1 MSVHFGRVRR
11 CGRNQAR
18 CILLPPSRDSSRSHV
33 GDHDADTA
41 TGGCR
46 AVGWS
51 ITQEGSPCCRCP
63 DFFSSLSSGNAMM
76 SKTDT
81 TMTEEQGN
89 VQQDLELSRTE
100 TGVSE
105 KVQNT
110 MGTTRRRLVM
120 LSLCLAQFLAAID
133 ITIVA
138 TALPTIASSLHATSA
153 QYTWVGSAYNLA
165 STASTPLWAKLS
177 DVVGRK
183 TALLAANTL
192 FLAGSLLAALANSIL
207 ILIGG
212 RCLQGIG
219 GGGLMILNTI
229 IISDIFPLEDRAKYY
244 GLSAIVWAIASA
256 LGPMLGGVF
265 TSTIGW
271 RWCFY
276 INLPLDAISLVLAV
290 LCLKLNIKRAPAK
303 ETLKELDWTGCF
315 LIAAGA
321 ILFLLGLESG
331 ASHQHSWTSAYTL
344 CMIIFGVFLLAAFMI
359 WEWRFAKVP
368 LIPIQVFA
376 SRTSRAAL
384 TIACCHSFVFIAF
397 DFYLALY
404 FQAVLGRSPIISG
417 VLLFALILPLSLCT
431 MATGMFIGKTGKV
444 RPAIWSGCFFMTL
457 GTGLFINFGSKLVIW
472 KIILFQIIAGIGVG
486 PLFQAPMIALQS
498 VVKQRDVAAANSAFT
513 FLRSLIT
520 SLSIVIGGVVLQRG
534 LGSDSL
540 TGNGHVSAG
549 GGDNSKKYAAALSN
563 MWIFYTAFCG
573 VMLVSTFW
581 VGKIDVSKKPTHNEQ
596 NDAVVE
602 ETVVA
607 PKGAEALP
615 NSGDMVEKK
624 INV

>member
-1 MSVHFGRVRR
+1 
-11 CGRNQAR
+11 
-18 CILLPPSRDSSRSHV
+18 
-33 GDHDADTA
+33 
-41 TGGCR
+41 
-46 AVGWS
+46 
-51 ITQEGSPCCRCP
+51 
-63 DFFSSLSSGNAMM
+63 MM

-81 TMTEEQGN
+81 TMIEEQGN
-89 VQQDLELSRTE
+89 NQQDLELSRTE

-271 RWCFY
+271 RWC
-276 INLPLDAISLVLAV
+276 
-290 LCLKLNIKRAPAK
+290 CK
-303 ETLKELDWTGCF
+303 F
-315 LIAAGA
+315 L
-321 ILFLLGLESG
+321 
-331 ASHQHSWTSAYTL
+331 
-344 CMIIFGVFLLAAFMI
+344 
-359 WEWRFAKVP
+359 
-368 LIPIQVFA
+368 
-376 SRTSRAAL
+376 
-384 TIACCHSFVFIAF
+384 
-397 DFYLALY
+397 
-404 FQAVLGRSPIISG
+404 SPQ
-417 VLLFALILPLSLCT
+417 T
-431 MATGMFIGKTGKV
+431 
-444 RPAIWSGCFFMTL
+444 
-457 GTGLFINFGSKLVIW
+457 
-472 KIILFQIIAGIGVG
+472 
-486 PLFQAPMIALQS
+486 
-498 VVKQRDVAAANSAFT
+498 
-513 FLRSLIT
+513 
-520 SLSIVIGGVVLQRG
+520 
-534 LGSDSL
+534 
-540 TGNGHVSAG
+540 
-549 GGDNSKKYAAALSN
+549 
-563 MWIFYTAFCG
+563 
-573 VMLVSTFW
+573 
-581 VGKIDVSKKPTHNEQ
+581 
-596 NDAVVE
+596 
-602 ETVVA
+602 
-607 PKGAEALP
+607 
-615 NSGDMVEKK
+615 
-624 INV
+624 

>member
-1 MSVHFGRVRR
+1 
-11 CGRNQAR
+11 
-18 CILLPPSRDSSRSHV
+18 
-33 GDHDADTA
+33 
-41 TGGCR
+41 
-46 AVGWS
+46 
-51 ITQEGSPCCRCP
+51 
-63 DFFSSLSSGNAMM
+63 MM

-81 TMTEEQGN
+81 TMIEEQGN
-89 VQQDLELSRTE
+89 NQQDLELSRTE

-271 RWCFY
+271 RWCCKVLSPTNMTAQANQSFDSLHQSATRRHFTRPRRS
-276 INLPLDAISLVLAV
+276 LPQTQHQESSSQRDLERARLDWLLLDRRRSHSVPSWTGKWCQPSTFMDIRLHSVHNHLRRLPPCSIHDLGMEIRQGPPDSHTGVCLTYQPSSTYHSLLSQLRLHCVRLLPGLVL
-290 LCLKLNIKRAPAK
+290 P
-303 ETLKELDWTGCF
+303 
-315 LIAAGA
+315 
-321 ILFLLGLESG
+321 SG
-331 ASHQHSWTSAYTL
+331 
-344 CMIIFGVFLLAAFMI
+344 
-359 WEWRFAKVP
+359 
-368 LIPIQVFA
+368 
-376 SRTSRAAL
+376 SRTLAHHLGCTAFRFDSTIVSMHYGHWNVHRQDWQGQTRYMVWMLLYDTRHGIVHQLWVKACHLEDHLVPNHCWYRSRSPVSGSHDCASKRSQAERCRSRQL
-384 TIACCHSFVFIAF
+384 C
-397 DFYLALY
+397 FYLPSQSHY
-404 FQAVLGRSPIISG
+404 FPLHCYWRCSLAERS
-417 VLLFALILPLSLCT
+417 
-431 MATGMFIGKTGKV
+431 
-444 RPAIWSGCFFMTL
+444 
-457 GTGLFINFGSKLVIW
+457 
-472 KIILFQIIAGIGVG
+472 
-486 PLFQAPMIALQS
+486 
-498 VVKQRDVAAANSAFT
+498 
-513 FLRSLIT
+513 
-520 SLSIVIGGVVLQRG
+520 
-534 LGSDSL
+534 
-540 TGNGHVSAG
+540 
-549 GGDNSKKYAAALSN
+549 
-563 MWIFYTAFCG
+563 
-573 VMLVSTFW
+573 W
-581 VGKIDVSKKPTHNEQ
+581 V
-596 NDAVVE
+596 
-602 ETVVA
+602 
-607 PKGAEALP
+607 
-615 NSGDMVEKK
+615 
-624 INV
+624 

>member
-1 MSVHFGRVRR
+1 MGYLQSFGLL
-11 CGRNQAR
+11 QA
-18 CILLPPSRDSSRSHV
+18 LLV
-33 GDHDADTA
+33 Q
-41 TGGCR
+41 CLE
-46 AVGWS
+46 V
-51 ITQEGSPCCRCP
+51 
-63 DFFSSLSSGNAMM
+63 SL
-76 SKTDT
+76 
-81 TMTEEQGN
+81 
-89 VQQDLELSRTE
+89 
-100 TGVSE
+100 
-105 KVQNT
+105 
-110 MGTTRRRLVM
+110 RRLSDGDGVVSFCHSQVRQ
-120 LSLCLAQFLAAID
+120 L
-133 ITIVA
+133 
-138 TALPTIASSLHATSA
+138 
-153 QYTWVGSAYNLA
+153 
-165 STASTPLWAKLS
+165 KL
-177 DVVGRK
+177 
-183 TALLAANTL
+183 
-192 FLAGSLLAALANSIL
+192 
-207 ILIGG
+207 
-212 RCLQGIG
+212 
-219 GGGLMILNTI
+219 
-229 IISDIFPLEDRAKYY
+229 ISRLT
-244 GLSAIVWAIASA
+244 V
-256 LGPMLGGVF
+256 
-265 TSTIGW
+265 
-271 RWCFY
+271 Y

-376 SRTSRAAL
+376 SRTSRVAL

-444 RPAIWSGCFFMTL
+444 RPAIWFGCFFMTL

-472 KIILFQIIAGIGVG
+472 KIILFQVIAGIGVG

-581 VGKIDVSKKPTHNEQ
+581 IGKIDVSKKPTHNEQ

-624 INV
+624 MDV

>member
-1 MSVHFGRVRR
+1 M
-11 CGRNQAR
+11 
-18 CILLPPSRDSSRSHV
+18 I
-33 GDHDADTA
+33 
-41 TGGCR
+41 
-46 AVGWS
+46 
-51 ITQEGSPCCRCP
+51 
-63 DFFSSLSSGNAMM
+63 
-76 SKTDT
+76 SKTG
-81 TMTEEQGN
+81 TMTTEDQGN

-290 LCLKLNIKRAPAK
+290 LCLKLNLKRAPAK

-359 WEWRFAKVP
+359 WEWKFAKVP

-444 RPAIWSGCFFMTL
+444 RPAIWFGCFFMTL

-624 INV
+624 MDV

>member
-1 MSVHFGRVRR
+1 
-11 CGRNQAR
+11 
-18 CILLPPSRDSSRSHV
+18 
-33 GDHDADTA
+33 
-41 TGGCR
+41 
-46 AVGWS
+46 
-51 ITQEGSPCCRCP
+51 
-63 DFFSSLSSGNAMM
+63 M
-76 SKTDT
+76 SKNNPI
-81 TMTEEQGN
+81 MTEDHADA
-89 VQQDLELSRTE
+89 QQDLELHRVQT
-100 TGVSE
+100 TMSE
-105 KVQNT
+105 KVTNT

-138 TALPTIASSLHATSA
+138 TALPTIASSLQATSA

-177 DVVGRK
+177 DVIGRK
-183 TALLAANTL
+183 SALLAANVL
-192 FLAGSLLAALANSIL
+192 FLAGSLLAALANTIL
-207 ILIGG
+207 VLIGG

-229 IISDIFPLEDRAKYY
+229 IISDLFPIEERAKYY

-271 RWCFY
+271 RWCFW
-276 INLPLDAISLVLAV
+276 INIPLDVISLVLAV
-290 LCLKLNIKRAPAK
+290 ICLKLNLKRAPAK
-303 ETLKELDWTGCF
+303 ETLASLDYVGCF
-315 LIAAGA
+315 TIAAGA

-344 CMIIFGVFLLAAFMI
+344 GMIIGGITLLAIFMI

-368 LIPIQVFA
+368 LIPIQVFS
-376 SRTSRAAL
+376 SRTARAAL
-384 TIACCHSFVFIAF
+384 TVACCHSFVFMAF

-417 VLLFALILPLSLCT
+417 VLLFALILPLSFCT
-431 MATGMFIGKTGKV
+431 FFTGLVIRKTGKV
-444 RPAIWSGCFFMTL
+444 KPAMWFGSFFMTL
-457 GTGLFINFGSKLVIW
+457 GTGLFISFGSKMELW
-472 KIILFQIIAGIGVG
+472 KIILFQIVAGIGVG

-534 LGSDSL
+534 LGSGSL
-540 TGNGHVSAG
+540 TGSGHVSAG
-549 GGDNSKKYAAALSN
+549 GGEESQNYANALSN

-573 VMLVSTFW
+573 VMLMATFW
-581 VGKIDVSKKPTHNEQ
+581 IGKVDLNAKAKKEEEKD
-596 NDAVVE
+596 DAVVE
-602 ETVVA
+602 ETVV
-607 PKGAEALP
+607 
-615 NSGDMVEKK
+615 VEKGTNTRDLVTETVERK
-624 INV
+624 TEI